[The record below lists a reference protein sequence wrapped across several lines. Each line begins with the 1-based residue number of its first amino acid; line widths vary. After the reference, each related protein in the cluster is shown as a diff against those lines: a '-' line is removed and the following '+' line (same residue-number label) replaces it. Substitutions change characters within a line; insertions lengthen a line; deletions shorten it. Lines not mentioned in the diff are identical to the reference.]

1 MIIIG
6 AFDLVREIREA
17 FPVRV
22 MLDKDMKDK
31 KELTKKKGI
40 NMAKGEG
47 KHVPSKED
55 SICKGHVVRGG
66 MRSMRNW

>member
-31 KELTKKKGI
+31 KELTKKKKKELTWQKGKG
-40 NMAKGEG
+40 NMFQAKKIACAKAMWLEGE
-47 KHVPSKED
+47 
-55 SICKGHVVRGG
+55 
-66 MRSMRNW
+66 